1 MVTSTASIDNYLGW
15 LQVPIAEGAS
25 TTLNGFAKSMYADF
39 VHGQDGFGNTNQ
51 PSVKVRQATRACVSE
66 TEYLF
71 AMTLYACN
79 FISPLA
85 ARCICL

>member
-1 MVTSTASIDNYLGW
+1 M
-15 LQVPIAEGAS
+15 PIAEGAS

-51 PSVKVRQATRACVSE
+51 PSVKVRQASACVSE
-66 TEYLF
+66 IEYLF

-79 FISPLA
+79 LIGPVA
-85 ARCICL
+85 TRCI

>member
-1 MVTSTASIDNYLGW
+1 
-15 LQVPIAEGAS
+15 
-25 TTLNGFAKSMYADF
+25 MYADF

-51 PSVKVRQATRACVSE
+51 PSVKVRQATSACVFE

-71 AMTLYACN
+71 AKTLYACNFALYACN
-79 FISPLA
+79 FISPVA